1 MDITILLIAALVL
14 LVALVVVLVVFS
26 RRLAVS
32 EQQGKALEL
41 QNAEL
46 EQQRES
52 LMQQKSELE
61 VAKATLEE
69 RLCAQKESYEALKT
83 QDEQAQKRLNEEREA
98 TLASQR
104 KQLEE
109 SFRLLSEQ
117 NSEALRRK
125 NNESIEELLKP
136 IKEKFGELGK
146 SVQDSSVNAAKQE
159 ARMSEM
165 IKHLMEQSK
174 TVGDEARNLAN
185 ALKGRSKMQ
194 GDFGEMLLVDL
205 LKSAGMEEGVHFATQ
220 GVMRDANGHEIK
232 SDDGKTMIP
241 DVIVYYPDDTEVIVD
256 SKVSLK
262 AFVAYYEAQTVEER
276 NRYAREHVESVRKH
290 VDELKTKNYASYIA
304 EGKKKLDYNI
314 MFIPIESAFNLM
326 LEEEPLLWQQAKDAK
341 VLIVSQMT
349 LMIVLNMV
357 LMTWKQ
363 HDQERNIA
371 EVYKTASEL
380 MSQLKSWL
388 ESYVE
393 VGNLLQKVDKS
404 YQESKKKLVDSN
416 QSVIKKIDKLEKLG
430 LSPKRSNARLKPGTR
445 MVRGAESVI
454 PMDLSEGLECDEE
467 MQIN

>member
-1 MDITILLIAALVL
+1 MEPTILLITALVVFL
-14 LVALVVVLVVFS
+14 ALVVVIVVFS

-32 EQQGKALEL
+32 EQKGKALE
-41 QNAEL
+41 QQKSEL
-46 EQQRES
+46 EQQKEVLVR
-52 LMQQKSELE
+52 QKGELE

-69 RLCAQKESYEALKT
+69 RLSSQKASFDALRAQN
-83 QDEQAQKRLNEEREA
+83 EQAQQRIEEERKASLE
-98 TLASQR
+98 SQR

-109 SFRLLSEQ
+109 SFKLLSEQ
-117 NSEALRRK
+117 NSETLRRK

-146 SVQDSSVNAAKQE
+146 SVQDSSVSSAKQE
-159 ARMSEM
+159 ARLSEM
-165 IKHLMEQSK
+165 IKHLMDQSK

-220 GVMRDANGHEIK
+220 AVMRDVSGHEIK

-241 DVIVYYPDDTEVIVD
+241 DVIVYYPDDTEVVVD

-262 AFVAYYEAQTVEER
+262 AFAAYYEAQTVEER

-363 HDQERNIA
+363 HDQQKNIA

-393 VGNLLQKVDKS
+393 VGDLLQRVNKS
-404 YQESKKKLVDSN
+404 YQESKKKLADSN
-416 QSVIKKIDKLEKLG
+416 QSVIRKIDKLEKLG
-430 LSPKRSNARLKPGTR
+430 LAPKRSNAKLKPGSR

-454 PMDLSEGLECDEE
+454 PMALSEALDTEE
-467 MQIN
+467 ELQIN

>member
-1 MDITILLIAALVL
+1 M
-14 LVALVVVLVVFS
+14 
-26 RRLAVS
+26 
-32 EQQGKALEL
+32 
-41 QNAEL
+41 
-46 EQQRES
+46 
-52 LMQQKSELE
+52 
-61 VAKATLEE
+61 
-69 RLCAQKESYEALKT
+69 
-83 QDEQAQKRLNEEREA
+83 
-98 TLASQR
+98 
-104 KQLEE
+104 
-109 SFRLLSEQ
+109 
-117 NSEALRRK
+117 RRK

-146 SVQDSSVNAAKQE
+146 SVQDNSLNAAKQE

-165 IKHLMEQSK
+165 IKHLMDQSK

-205 LKSAGMEEGVHFATQ
+205 LKSSGLEEGVHFVTQ

-262 AFVAYYEAQTVEER
+262 AFASYYESQTVEER

-290 VDELKTKNYASYIA
+290 VDELKTKNYASYIE
-304 EGKKKLDYNI
+304 EGKRKLDYNI

-380 MSQLKSWL
+380 MSQLKSWM

-404 YQESKKKLVDSN
+404 YQDSKKKLVDSN
-416 QSVIKKIDKLEKLG
+416 QSVIKKIDKLERLG
-430 LSPKRSNARLKPGTR
+430 LSPKRSNAKLKPGTR

-454 PMDLSEGLECDEE
+454 PMDLSEGLESDEE
-467 MQIN
+467 LQIN